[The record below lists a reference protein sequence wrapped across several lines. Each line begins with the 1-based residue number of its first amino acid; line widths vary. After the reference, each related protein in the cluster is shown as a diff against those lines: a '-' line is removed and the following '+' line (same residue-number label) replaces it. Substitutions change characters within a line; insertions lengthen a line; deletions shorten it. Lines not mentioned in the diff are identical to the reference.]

1 MAIAAE
7 IRVEGALVEVLDL
20 KHVLMRIFFWW
31 QKEVTLQ
38 SLHLGDT
45 PPMFSHMRALEQPR
59 NGDSV
64 VNFAIL
70 TSRSIG
76 LVS

>member
-1 MAIAAE
+1 MAIAAG

-20 KHVLMRIFFWW
+20 KHVLMRIIFWL

-45 PPMFSHMRALEQPR
+45 PPMFSRMRALEQPR
-59 NGDSV
+59 DGGSV
-64 VNFAIL
+64 VNFTIL
-70 TSRSIG
+70 TFMSIG